1 MTRAQFMQVV
11 IALSAVA
18 VLTFLFIKARSLD
31 FERHTYI
38 METMR
43 QLKQAD
49 AVVNQ
54 DIIKSRYSLLNNY
67 DPLVVGFWNITN
79 LNNELR
85 NGPVAISRQGEMQ
98 LDEALDKATRLSAQ
112 KESLTEQFKSANAIL
127 RNSLHYFPIIAK
139 EVATGSFVRG
149 GDRLRNEINELAR
162 EVLTYSVNPSDA
174 TRQEILAHSD
184 EISNLRAGYSN
195 EMAGQIGLMLKH
207 VQILLYKRPEVD
219 EQLAQII
226 TLPTAQQYD
235 LLYKAY
241 LASYQQ
247 LEKSTNT
254 YRLLLYLFSVL
265 LLLAVAYILI
275 KLKYSALALGRA
287 VNDLEQQKQALDE
300 GKRQLQSINADLEF
314 QKYAMDQHAIVSI
327 ADVTGAI
334 VYANDKFCGI
344 SQYSREEL
352 LGRDHRMLNS
362 GVHTKRFFEEFWDTI
377 TSGKV
382 WHGEIRNRKKDG
394 SFYWV
399 DTTIV
404 PFLDGSGIPYQYVS
418 IRTEITKIKEAE
430 TTLLSTNEE
439 LERRVARRTADL
451 EANTKQLEYYLADL
465 TRKNE
470 ENEMFV
476 YSVSHDL
483 RSPLVNL
490 QGFSR
495 ELEMVAQD
503 LRTVLIEGNCP
514 PEVQKRGM
522 ALIDEDMLT
531 SLRFIQAGVMRLSN
545 IMDGLLQLSRV
556 GRVEYQIQHVDL
568 NPVVKRI
575 IDSMQTIISQRGA
588 TVTVHELPAACVDS
602 GAVEQI
608 FANLIGNALNYLDPK
623 RPGLIEVG
631 CCTDKEVTHNSVFN
645 IYYVKDNGLGISEQA
660 KTKLFRIFQ
669 RFHPGSVK
677 GEGIGLALVRSMVER
692 HGGRITVESTEGA
705 GTTFFVALPSQET
718 KQAPIFSDTP
728 AAEDILFS

>member
-1 MTRAQFMQVV
+1 MTRTQFMQVV

-18 VLTFLFIKARSLD
+18 VLTVLFIKARSLD

-67 DPLVVGFWNITN
+67 DPLVVGFLNITN
-79 LNNELR
+79 LNNDLR
-85 NGPVAISRQGEMQ
+85 NDFVAISRQGETQ
-98 LDEALDKATRLSAQ
+98 LDEVLDKAARLSAQ
-112 KESLTEQFKSANAIL
+112 KESLAEEFKSANAIL
-127 RNSLHYFPIIAK
+127 RNSLYYFPVLAK
-139 EVATGSFVRG
+139 EIAAASRIDKSDKLSG
-149 GDRLRNEINELAR
+149 EINELAR
-162 EVLTYSVNPSDA
+162 EMFTYNTNPSETTKQRVLTG
-174 TRQEILAHSD
+174 SD
-184 EISNLRAGYSN
+184 EISNLRAGYSGDL
-195 EMAGQIGLMLKH
+195 ADQIGLMLKH
-207 VQILLYKRPEVD
+207 VQILLAKKPEVD
-219 EQLAQII
+219 GLLAQII

-235 LLYKAY
+235 QLYNAY
-241 LASYQQ
+241 LASYRQ

-254 YRLLLYLFSVL
+254 YRLLLYLFSVVL
-265 LLLAVAYILI
+265 LLSVAYILI
-275 KLKYSALALGRA
+275 KLKYSSLALGRA
-287 VNDLEQQKQALDE
+287 VNELGQQKQTLYE
-300 GKRQLQSINADLEF
+300 GKRQLQSVNADLEF

-327 ADVTGAI
+327 ADATGVI

-352 LGRDHRMLNS
+352 LGCDHRILNS
-362 GVHTKRFFEEFWDTI
+362 GFHTKRFFEEFWATI
-377 TSGKV
+377 ISGKA

-394 SFYWV
+394 GFYWV

-404 PFLDGSGIPYQYVS
+404 PFLDGSGIPYQYIS
-418 IRTEITKIKEAE
+418 IRTEITKIKETEAV
-430 TTLLSTNEE
+430 LLSANEE
-439 LERRVARRTADL
+439 LERRVAHRTADL

-476 YSVSHDL
+476 HSVSHDL

-503 LRTVLIEGNCP
+503 LRTTLIEGNCHL
-514 PEVQKRGM
+514 EVQKRGM
-522 ALIDEDMLT
+522 ALIDEDMLS
-531 SLRFIQAGVMRLSN
+531 SLRFIQAGVVRLSN

-556 GRVEYQIQHVDL
+556 GRVEYQMQNVDL

-575 IDSMQTIISQRGA
+575 VDSMQTIISQRGA
-588 TVTVHELPAACVDS
+588 TVRVHEFPTAWVDS

-631 CCTDKEVTHNSVFN
+631 CCTDKEVTHNTVFN

-669 RFHPGSVK
+669 RFHPGSAK
-677 GEGIGLALVRSMVER
+677 GEGIGLSIVRRMVER

-718 KQAPIFSDTP
+718 KQAPIFSDAQP
-728 AAEDILFS
+728 EDVLFS

>member
-1 MTRAQFMQVV
+1 MTRTQLMQVV
-11 IALSAVA
+11 IAISAIA

-31 FERHTYI
+31 YERHTYI

-49 AVVNQ
+49 AVMNQ

-79 LNNELR
+79 LNKDLR
-85 NGPVAISRQGEMQ
+85 NGLVAISRQGEAQ
-98 LDEALDKATRLSAQ
+98 LDEVLNKAAQLSAQ
-112 KESLTEQFKSANAIL
+112 KESLAEEFKSANAIL
-127 RNSLHYFPIIAK
+127 RNSLYYFPVLAK
-139 EVATGSFVRG
+139 EIAAASRTDKSDKLSSVTN
-149 GDRLRNEINELAR
+149 DLAR
-162 EVLTYSVNPSDA
+162 EVLTYSVNPSGT

-184 EISNLRAGYSN
+184 KISNLRAGYPGDLADQ
-195 EMAGQIGLMLKH
+195 MGLMLKH
-207 VQILLYKRPEVD
+207 VQILLAKKPEVD
-219 EQLAQII
+219 GLLAQII

-235 LLYKAY
+235 HLYNAY
-241 LASYQQ
+241 LTSYRQ

-275 KLKYSALALGRA
+275 KLKYSTLALGRA

-300 GKRQLQSINADLEF
+300 GKRQLQSVNADLEF

-327 ADVTGAI
+327 ADMTGAI
-334 VYANDKFCGI
+334 VYANDKFCVI

-352 LGRDHRMLNS
+352 LGRNHRMLNS
-362 GVHTKRFFEEFWDTI
+362 GFHTKRFFEEFWTTI
-377 TSGKV
+377 ISGKV
-382 WHGEIRNRKKDG
+382 WQGEMRNRKKDG

-399 DTTIV
+399 ETTIV
-404 PFLDGSGIPYQYVS
+404 PLLDGSGIPYQYVS

-430 TTLLSTNEE
+430 AALLSANEE
-439 LERRVARRTADL
+439 LERRVASRTVDL

-476 YSVSHDL
+476 YTVSHDL

-531 SLRFIQAGVMRLSN
+531 SLRFIQAGVVRLSN

-556 GRVEYQIQHVDL
+556 GRVEYQMQHVDL
-568 NPVVKRI
+568 KPVVRRI
-575 IDSMQTIISQRGA
+575 IESMQTIISQRGA
-588 TVTVHELPAACVDS
+588 TVTVHELPAAWVDT

-631 CCTDKEVTHNSVFN
+631 CCVDKESTHNAVLN
-645 IYYVKDNGLGISEQA
+645 TYYVKDNGLGISEQA

-669 RFHPGSVK
+669 RFHPGSAK
-677 GEGIGLALVRSMVER
+677 GEGIGLAIVRSMVER

-705 GTTFFVALPSQET
+705 GTTFFVALPSQEA

-728 AAEDILFS
+728 AAEDVLFF